1 MTWNGVDMT
10 SILTALAGIITALL
24 GWAANSI
31 RKKQEADAANT
42 KAQTALLKLGAIALA
57 MAGRAW
63 DKLSPDIQAALAD
76 GKMSPE
82 ERAHIEAEVQALLKD
97 FASADDLEEIGKA
110 LGIPLPGL
118 VAKIAAMLI
127 EKFAFAHDASN
138 PAVSAKVYPVAPG
151 GLDPNDPGYQP
162 G

>member
-10 SILTALAGIITALL
+10 SIITALAGIITALL

-31 RKKQEADAANT
+31 RKRQEADAANT
-42 KAQTALLKLGAIALA
+42 RAQTALLKLGAIAIA

-63 DKLSPDIQAALAD
+63 DKLSPAIQQAMAD
-76 GKMSPE
+76 GKITAE
-82 ERAHIEAEVQALLKD
+82 ERGAIEAEVQALLKD
-97 FASADDLEEIGKA
+97 FTSSDDLAQIASA

-127 EKFAFAHDASN
+127 EKFAFAHDPGN
-138 PAVSAKVYPVAPG
+138 VTVSAKAFPVTS
-151 GLDPNDPGYQP
+151 GLPADDPGYQP